1 MKKKIIYSDDFLGEG
16 VRIKAI
22 QDFLPPPNE
31 LVLKKDFRERSDTKL
46 GQLNNSLSMPQTNF
60 AETAIA

>member
-1 MKKKIIYSDDFLGEG
+1 MKKKIIYSDDFLGEN
-16 VRIKAI
+16 VKVKVM